1 MKPVSDE
8 DEDDRLDEALDE
20 ALEETF
26 PASDPVALTP
36 HRPEPKPREPQAPAR
51 PADQRE
57 RSDSTRRRFTPKS
70 E

>member
-1 MKPVSDE
+1 MTDPRNKQE
-8 DEDDRLDEALDE
+8 ADDDLDRAL
-20 ALEETF
+20 ALTF
-26 PASDPVALTP
+26 PASDPIAVTP
-36 HRPEPKPREPQAPAR
+36 PDVEDAGELQPPPR